1 MKVSHKGLEM
11 AQLAKNL
18 VLELEKKKDKEEYL
32 RRAKGL
38 GSMIIQ
44 NGLAGT
50 VLFLKKK
57 GPQEIL
63 EHLDKLIAYKTKIEN
78 VSEKIVKD
86 IKSDQEQH
94 GELTS
99 EQYLKA
105 QNAALEAAK
114 WLRRYADILLGGD
127 RDEGVS

>member
-11 AQLAKNL
+11 AQLAKTL

-86 IKSDQEQH
+86 IKSDQKSDQEQH

-127 RDEGVS
+127 

>member
-11 AQLAKNL
+11 AQLAKKF
-18 VLELEKKKDKEEYL
+18 VLELAEKEDKEEYL

-57 GPQEIL
+57 GPKEIL

-86 IKSDQEQH
+86 IKSDQKSDQEQH

-127 RDEGVS
+127 

>member
-86 IKSDQEQH
+86 IKSDQKSDQEQH

-127 RDEGVS
+127 